1 MEHLTQNETE
11 NQAIKN
17 RTKIGNSTK
26 NQQGQK
32 QFLIKDKRGFNSVAE
47 EIKTIQ
53 GFNELGLLT

>member
-1 MEHLTQNETE
+1 MKLKTRQSRIGLRLETV
-11 NQAIKN
+11 Q
-17 RTKIGNSTK
+17 K

-32 QFLIKDKRGFNSVAE
+32 KFLIKDKRGFNSVAE